1 MNWGLNQNWTVIR
14 KLKCKTLEKCQA
26 IKFLKHPSLTGHLN
40 GPGRWTATPMKNL
53 FCQEWKVIR
62 TGQFLSPIPLIV
74 HLLYYM
80 IVHLTYVN
88 RYTGFKL
95 QTKFIRDVNGAY
107 KSLQIS

>member
-26 IKFLKHPSLTGHLN
+26 IKFLKHPVLTGHLN

-62 TGQFLSPIPLIV
+62 TGQLFEPYSFNCSFTVLHDCTPGL
-74 HLLYYM
+74 
-80 IVHLTYVN
+80 
-88 RYTGFKL
+88 R
-95 QTKFIRDVNGAY
+95 
-107 KSLQIS
+107 